1 VDAAS
6 QQKILGYFI
15 EEAKEHLETIEQG
28 ILELSD
34 VIHDSE
40 RVNELFRA
48 AHSVKGGAAML
59 GYTSIQKTAHRLEDA
74 FKIFKDNEDIQV
86 DQQLESCFLSANDV
100 LSELIEKLQSPF
112 GLQEADGK
120 KIVAAAEP
128 QFVAL
133 QQYLDQ
139 LVHGGEVATKPQPT
153 PAPKASAPAAKVSA
167 NSMPLGEQLRNSL
180 RQMLDIFKQEDTP
193 AHRQQLQKVCVDLAK
208 LDKETKAWQTLLKA
222 AHKAIANQSH
232 SFNLLAPVVIQE
244 LKYAGDQLELD
255 EKDQISLS
263 PELKNL
269 AIAKV
274 PQILLSVEPK
284 HAAQTIVKA
293 FNKKQIAQLIKILS
307 TQT

>member
-1 VDAAS
+1 MDAAS

-15 EEAKEHLETIEQG
+15 EEAKEHLETLEQG
-28 ILELSD
+28 ILELSE

-74 FKIFKDNEDIQV
+74 FKIFKENKIEV
-86 DQQLESCFLSANDV
+86 DQQLESHFLSANDV
-100 LSELIEKLQSPF
+100 LSELIDKLQSPF
-112 GLQEADGK
+112 GLQEEDGK

-133 QQYLDQ
+133 QEYIEQ
-139 LVHGGEVATKPQPT
+139 LVSGETAPSAASNVA
-153 PAPKASAPAAKVSA
+153 APVAKTAAPAASD
-167 NSMPLGEQLRNSL
+167 MPLSDQIRTHLQ
-180 RQMLDIFKQEDTP
+180 QMLALFKQQSTP
-193 AHRQQLQKVCVDLAK
+193 ERRQEIQQLCVELAK
-208 LDKETKAWQTLLKA
+208 LDKKAKAWQTVLKA

-232 SFNLLAPVVIQE
+232 SFNLLAPVVIKE
-244 LKYAGDQLELD
+244 LKTAGDQLELGEAD
-255 EKDQISLS
+255 DISLS

-274 PQILLSVEPK
+274 PQILVPVEPK
-284 HAAQTIVKA
+284 HAAQSIVKA
-293 FNKKQIAQLIKILS
+293 FNKKQIAQLVKILS
-307 TQT
+307 NQK

>member
-1 VDAAS
+1 MDAAS

-15 EEAKEHLETIEQG
+15 EEAKEHLETLEQG
-28 ILELSD
+28 ILELSE

-48 AHSVKGGAAML
+48 AHSIKGGAAML
-59 GYTSIQKTAHRLEDA
+59 GYTSIQRTAHRLEDA
-74 FKIFKDNEDIQV
+74 FKIFKDNEITV
-86 DQQLESCFLSANDV
+86 DQQLESHFLSANDV

-112 GLQEADGK
+112 GLQEDDGK

-128 QFVAL
+128 QFIAL

-139 LVHGGEVATKPQPT
+139 LVNGEVSAPPQPT
-153 PAPKASAPAAKVSA
+153 ASAPATKTS
-167 NSMPLGEQLRNSL
+167 SLPLGEQLRNNL
-180 RQMLDIFKQEDTP
+180 RQMLGLFKQDDTP
-193 AHRQQLQKVCVDLAK
+193 DRRQQIQKICVELAK
-208 LDKETKAWQTLLKA
+208 LDKDTKAWQTLLKA

-232 SFNLLAPVVIQE
+232 SFNLLAPVVIKE

-274 PQILLSVEPK
+274 PQILVPVEPK
-284 HAAQTIVKA
+284 HAAQTITKA

-307 TQT
+307 AQT

>member
-1 VDAAS
+1 MDAAS

-15 EEAKEHLETIEQG
+15 EEAKEHLETLEQG
-28 ILELSD
+28 ILELSE

-74 FKIFKDNEDIQV
+74 FKIFKDNEITV
-86 DQQLESCFLSANDV
+86 DQQLESHFLSANDV

-128 QFVAL
+128 QFIAL

-139 LVHGGEVATKPQPT
+139 LVNGEVTTTPQPT
-153 PAPKASAPAAKVSA
+153 PTPTTSAPVTPASSVS
-167 NSMPLGEQLRNSL
+167 LGEQLRNYL
-180 RQMLDIFKQEDTP
+180 RQMLGMFKQEDTP
-193 AHRQQLQKVCVDLAK
+193 ARRQQIQKVCVELAK
-208 LDKETKAWQTLLKA
+208 LDKETKAWQTILKA
-222 AHKAIANQSH
+222 AHRAIANQSH
-232 SFNLLAPVVIQE
+232 SFNLLAPVVIKD

-307 TQT
+307 AQT

>member
-1 VDAAS
+1 MDAAS

-15 EEAKEHLETIEQG
+15 EEAKEHLETLEQG
-28 ILELSD
+28 ILELSE

-74 FKIFKDNEDIQV
+74 FKVFKDNEITV
-86 DQQLESCFLSANDV
+86 DQQLESYFLSANDV

-139 LVHGGEVATKPQPT
+139 LVTGEVATTPQPT
-153 PAPKASAPAAKVSA
+153 PAPTVTAPVAKTTSTV
-167 NSMPLGEQLRNSL
+167 PLGEQLRNYL

-208 LDKETKAWQTLLKA
+208 LDKDTKAWQTLLKA
-222 AHKAIANQSH
+222 THKAIANQSH
-232 SFNLLAPVVIQE
+232 SFNLLAPVVIKE

-274 PQILLSVEPK
+274 PQILVPVEPK
-284 HAAQTIVKA
+284 HAAQSITKA

-307 TQT
+307 AQT

>member
-1 VDAAS
+1 MDAAS

-15 EEAKEHLETIEQG
+15 EEAKEHLETLEQG

-74 FKIFKDNEDIQV
+74 FKVFKDNEIEV
-86 DQQLESCFLSANDV
+86 DQQLESHFLSANDV

-128 QFVAL
+128 QFIAL
-133 QQYLDQ
+133 QKYLDQ
-139 LVHGGEVATKPQPT
+139 LVNGEVATTPQPI
-153 PAPKASAPAAKVSA
+153 PAAAPVRHTSSA
-167 NSMPLGEQLRNSL
+167 SLGEQLRDHL
-180 RQMLDIFKQEDTP
+180 RQMLDLFKQDDTP
-193 AHRQQLQKVCVDLAK
+193 THRQQLQKVCVELAK
-208 LDKETKAWQTLLKA
+208 LDKDTKAWQTILKA

-232 SFNLLAPVVIQE
+232 SFNLLAPVVIKE

-255 EKDQISLS
+255 EKEQISLS
-263 PELKNL
+263 PELKGL